1 MLFLMARLH
10 LTVSG
15 HPEVIE
21 NTPQVDAAGTVA
33 PLVLRV
39 GFVGHKELLDLEGGM
54 VVEIGD

>member
-10 LTVSG
+10 LTMSG
-15 HPEVIE
+15 HLEGIE

-39 GFVGHKELLDLEGGM
+39 GFIDHEELLDLEEGM
-54 VVEIGD
+54 VA